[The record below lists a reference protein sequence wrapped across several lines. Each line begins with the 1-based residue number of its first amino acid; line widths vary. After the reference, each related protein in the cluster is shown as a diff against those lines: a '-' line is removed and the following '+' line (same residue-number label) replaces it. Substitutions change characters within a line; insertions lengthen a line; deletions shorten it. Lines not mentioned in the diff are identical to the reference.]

1 MAAVQTAR
9 ERWEMKLESLMGVF
23 LNGGATGFGAGPFY
37 MGVGG
42 ASLHMQGCRKFSLPG
57 PCLLNAKLSPWY
69 L

>member
-23 LNGGATGFGAGPFY
+23 LNGDAIGFGAGQFY

-42 ASLHMQGCRKFSLPG
+42 ASLHM
-57 PCLLNAKLSPWY
+57 
-69 L
+69 